1 MVKVLDRPRS
11 SFRTALRCLSDT
23 DRYRTLLKA
32 MVFVVAMA
40 WLFGFAL
47 YFAWVFGW
55 CAE

>member
-23 DRYRTLLKA
+23 GRYRTLLKA